1 MIEFRIGI
9 FKLLKRLIGGSSA
22 TLAIIYTLGHIIIAM
37 TCNRLITGA
46 ALDLAALD
54 AIIEPCIN
62 GVWFYILHNTWKK
75 LQNKR
80 Q

>member
-1 MIEFRIGI
+1 MVEFRIGI
-9 FKLLKRLIGGSSA
+9 FKLLGKLIGGSSV
-22 TLAIIYTLGHIIIAM
+22 TLAVIYTLGHIIIAM

-46 ALDLAALD
+46 SLDLAAID

-62 GVWFYILHNTWKK
+62 GVWFYVLHNAWKQ
-75 LQNKR
+75 LNNKR